1 MPSLS
6 TIRTRN
12 QTTVQLPSTGSQP
25 PSASTSQNQMLIDR
39 KAELWREALQQNPPP
54 DPKNRTGEIEPHHP
68 LLRGATEDSQCSLD
82 NKTTYQWHNW
92 AKHQN
97 TCWMNK
103 AEKNLEQKENK
114 ASVDKY
120 LEEEDD
126 DEDMMDVDAL
136 PIIPGPSTS
145 SNDAERRIEAAY
157 DLLYYSANDVFFGTP
172 EEKTIVRET
181 LVAHPEAFND
191 ASLLLALKEKPWQ

>member
-1 MPSLS
+1 
-6 TIRTRN
+6 
-12 QTTVQLPSTGSQP
+12 
-25 PSASTSQNQMLIDR
+25 MLIDR

-54 DPKNRTGEIEPHHP
+54 DPKNRTGEINRIIRFLEERPKIV
-68 LLRGATEDSQCSLD
+68 RFTQWSATCRCGLKCSLD

-136 PIIPGPSTS
+136 PIVRIISYSSLSSYRYTDSTS
-145 SNDAERRIEAAY
+145 PRRSPGLRLHQTMQRDA
-157 DLLYYSANDVFFGTP
+157 
-172 EEKTIVRET
+172 
-181 LVAHPEAFND
+181 
-191 ASLLLALKEKPWQ
+191 